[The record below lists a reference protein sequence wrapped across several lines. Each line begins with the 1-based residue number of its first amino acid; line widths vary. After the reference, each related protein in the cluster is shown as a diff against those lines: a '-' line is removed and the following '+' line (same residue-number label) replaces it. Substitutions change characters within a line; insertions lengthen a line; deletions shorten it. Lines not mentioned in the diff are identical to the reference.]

1 VSTNLIGKPQRY
13 LGRTAKERLAL
24 RFGAEEL
31 ATKVPP
37 LLVAAER
44 VAATVLQGVHG
55 RRRVGQGETFWQ
67 YRRYGVGDAATQ
79 IDWRQS
85 ARNQHVYV
93 RENEWEAAQS
103 VWLWA
108 DSSASMHYTSSTDLP
123 TKSDRARLLLLALAS
138 MLTRGRERFA
148 FLGGGSL
155 PSTGRGALLNLT
167 DLLLTSSDPTGL
179 PPMENL
185 PRDGHVVL
193 IGDFLDTASRV
204 RDAVLDL
211 AKQGV
216 SGHMIHLLDP
226 AELELP
232 FDGRVRFHGME
243 RDTEILINRVEA
255 VRSNYK
261 GRIEGHCA
269 AIREIGLDT
278 GWNVIGHRT
287 DGSPEPCLLSLFL
300 AMAPMV
306 GQ

>member
-1 VSTNLIGKPQRY
+1 ML
-13 LGRTAKERLAL
+13 RTVKERIAL
-24 RFGAEEL
+24 RSGSEEL
-31 ATKVPP
+31 AAKMPP

-67 YRRYGVGDAATQ
+67 FRQYGFGDAATQ

-85 ARNQHVYV
+85 ARSDCIYV

-108 DSSASMHYTSSTDLP
+108 DSSESMHYTSSTNLA
-123 TKSDRARLLLLALAS
+123 TKFDRASLLLLALS
-138 MLTRGRERFA
+138 TMLMRGGERFA

-155 PSTGRGALLNLT
+155 PSTGRGTLLNLT
-167 DLLLTSSDPTGL
+167 DFLQTLNDPTGL
-179 PPMENL
+179 PPLDNL
-185 PRDGHVVL
+185 PRDGKVVL
-193 IGDFLDTASRV
+193 IGDFLNSVHSV
-204 RDAVLDL
+204 RKAVLGL

-216 SGHMIHLLDP
+216 SGHIIHLLDP

-243 RDTEILINRVEA
+243 PNTETLINKVET

-261 GRIEGHCA
+261 GRIKGHCA
-269 AIREIGLDT
+269 AIREIGCDA

-287 DGSPEPCLLSLFL
+287 DEAPEACLLSLFL
-300 AMAPMV
+300 TMASTV

>member
-1 VSTNLIGKPQRY
+1 MVT
-13 LGRTAKERLAL
+13 TAKEHIAL
-24 RFGAEEL
+24 RSGAEEL
-31 ATKVPP
+31 ATKLPP

-67 YRRYGVGDAATQ
+67 YRRYGAGDAATQ

-85 ARNQHVYV
+85 ARTQHIYV

-108 DSSASMHYTSSTDLP
+108 DSSASMYYTSSTNLP
-123 TKSDRARLLLLALAS
+123 TKADRARLLLLALAT
-138 MLTRGRERFA
+138 MLVRGGERFA

-167 DLLLTSSDPTGL
+167 DSVLTANDPAGL

-185 PRDGHVVL
+185 PRDGQVVL
-193 IGDFLDTASRV
+193 IGDFLDTVPRV
-204 RDAVLDL
+204 REAVLGL
-211 AKQGV
+211 SKQGI
-216 SGHMIHLLDP
+216 SGHIIHLLDP

-232 FDGRVRFHGME
+232 FEGRVSFHGME
-243 RDTEILINRVEA
+243 HDTEILINRVEA
-255 VRSNYK
+255 VRSNYR

-269 AIREIGLDT
+269 AIREIGHDA

-287 DGSPEPCLLSLFL
+287 DGSPETCLLSVYL
-300 AMAPMV
+300 ALAPMV